1 MIVQLSLY
9 AGAAFLTAFVG
20 GVIPVLIPG
29 LPERYLRLFVSVGAG
44 LLIGIALLHMVP
56 ESAEMIPETFSLWLL
71 AGFLLLLVLERFV
84 MVHACE
90 ENHCDYHTVGL
101 AAFLGLTVHGIVEG
115 CALAS
120 SFLTAGIGPL
130 VLVAVLAHKAPAAF
144 ALTSI
149 LRLGKRSD
157 TQVLAF
163 TVGVSLSVP
172 AGMALAYGW
181 LKLGAM
187 PNSAGILLAISAGTF
202 LYIAACDLLPE
213 LHRTGVDRGKRLAA
227 FLAGV
232 GLSLLSSL

>member
-1 MIVQLSLY
+1 MILKLTLY

-20 GVIPVLIPG
+20 GVIPVLLPG
-29 LPERYLRLFVSVGAG
+29 LPERALRLFVSVGAG
-44 LLIGIALLHMVP
+44 LLIGIAILHMVP

-71 AGFLLLLVLERFV
+71 FGFLLLLVLERFV

-90 ENHCDYHTVGL
+90 ENHCDYHTIGL
-101 AAFLGLTVHGIVEG
+101 AAFLGLTVHGIIEG

-130 VLVAVLAHKAPAAF
+130 VLVAILAHKAPAAF

-157 TQVLAF
+157 RQVLAF
-163 TVGVSLSVP
+163 TIGVSASVP
-172 AGMALAYGW
+172 LGMALAYGF
-181 LKLGAM
+181 LRMGGI
-187 PNSAGILLAISAGTF
+187 PNSAGVLLAISAGTF

-213 LHRTGVDRGKRLAA
+213 LHRSGEDRGKRLAA
-227 FLAGV
+227 FLFGV
-232 GLSLLSSL
+232 GITLFSSI